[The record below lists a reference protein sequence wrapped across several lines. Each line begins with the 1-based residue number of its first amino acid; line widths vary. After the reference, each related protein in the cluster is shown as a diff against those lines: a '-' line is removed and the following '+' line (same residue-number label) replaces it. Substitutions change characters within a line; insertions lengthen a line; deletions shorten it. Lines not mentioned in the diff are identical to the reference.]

1 MKSMLCSVTA
11 AMSLFSLVL
20 CVERVDAERKA
31 NANVVVSRSDV
42 AAQGII
48 RQYVID
54 PRGEVQ
60 GFLLSDGTQVVF
72 TSRVQ
77 REVIATMK
85 PRASIRIEGR
95 RYKGVPLMEPDAI
108 INLETAA
115 SVQVPSHGEG
125 PISPAKESLLVQEM
139 RAEGSIEQFLYD
151 RSGQIAGL
159 ILHDGTQ
166 VWLPP
171 DVNDQF
177 RHSLHMH
184 DRLIVEGHGT
194 ENEYGRA
201 MESLAIGIP
210 GAPLTPLDHG
220 TDGLEPPRNAPL
232 GR

>member
-31 NANVVVSRSDV
+31 NVVMSRSDV
-42 AAQGII
+42 AAQGVI

-85 PRASIRIEGR
+85 PGASIRVEGR
-95 RYKGVPLMEPDAI
+95 RYKGVSLVEPDTI

-125 PISPAKESLLVQEM
+125 PISPAKESLSIQEM
-139 RAEGSIEQFLYD
+139 RAEGSIEQFLYY

-159 ILHDGTQ
+159 VLHDGTTG
-166 VWLPP
+166 V
-171 DVNDQF
+171 
-177 RHSLHMH
+177 
-184 DRLIVEGHGT
+184 
-194 ENEYGRA
+194 
-201 MESLAIGIP
+201 
-210 GAPLTPLDHG
+210 AP
-220 TDGLEPPRNAPL
+220 A
-232 GR
+232 